1 MERCKQ
7 CLVVF
12 NCLFFTPAMVTLDD
26 KKNPFITSFQECLE
40 L

>member
-7 CLVVF
+7 CLVVL
-12 NCLFFTPAMVTLDD
+12 NCLFFTPAMVTLQV
-26 KKNPFITSFQECLE
+26 KISFIASFQECLE

>member
-7 CLVVF
+7 FLVVF
-12 NCLFFTPAMVTLDD
+12 NCLFFTPAMVTLEV
-26 KKNPFITSFQECLE
+26 KNPFITSFQECLE